1 MMTLDDRLLELAQL
15 EADRARAAILVVVSP
30 PPTPISRFLQT
41 IPYFVKL
48 DDASSAEKASQDA
61 VIVHPQEYL

>member
-1 MMTLDDRLLELAQL
+1 MTTLDDRLLELAQL

-30 PPTPISRFLQT
+30 PPTPISRYVQS

-48 DDASSAEKASQDA
+48 DEASSVEKSSQDA
-61 VIVHPQEYL
+61 VIVYPQEYL